1 MLRQFIP
8 ARITDNPTLLKND
21 PDYAYRLYALGDPA
35 LVRAMLEGDWDI
47 VSGGA
52 LDDVWKP
59 ERQIVPPF
67 AVPKNWPVDRSFD
80 WGSSAPFSVGWWAQ
94 ANGEEVRFTD
104 GSTRVFPPGSLIR
117 IAEWYGWNGKPNEGC
132 KLTAE
137 AVARGILERERASV
151 LAGLAVKP
159 GPADSAIF
167 ASDGGH
173 CIADDMLKAGVR
185 WTAASKGPG
194 SRVNGLEK
202 VREMLK
208 ASSEPMPERPGLYA
222 VSRCLHYIRTL
233 PVLPRSSVNPEDVN
247 TNAEDH
253 VFDEVR
259 YRCATQTPKMTIME
273 V

>member
-1 MLRQFIP
+1 MRQFIP
-8 ARITDNPTLLKND
+8 AQITDNPTLLKND

-59 ERQIVPPF
+59 ERQIVLPF

-104 GSTRVFPPGSLIR
+104 GSTRVFPPGLLIR

-185 WTAASKGPG
+185 
-194 SRVNGLEK
+194 
-202 VREMLK
+202 
-208 ASSEPMPERPGLYA
+208 
-222 VSRCLHYIRTL
+222 
-233 PVLPRSSVNPEDVN
+233 
-247 TNAEDH
+247 
-253 VFDEVR
+253 
-259 YRCATQTPKMTIME
+259 
-273 V
+273 